1 MRQARS
7 PASDSRFHGSA
18 GPWVPDV
25 YSVSAVD
32 LYLEC
37 PFKFF
42 ATYVLKIEE
51 EPEEGEG
58 LTPRER
64 GVFAHDVLRAF
75 YMEWE
80 ARGGRAVT
88 PGNLDEARHL
98 FAEVAARALRQ
109 LPAGDAATERL
120 RLLGSPVAPGAG
132 DIVLSAEAMKPWD
145 VTDRLLEHPLEG
157 EFDITGRQGTR
168 RVPLR
173 GKVDRIDLLAGAS
186 FRIVDYKT
194 GRAPE
199 WRRSIQL
206 PIYAVCAGQWLG
218 ATRGG
223 GWTVAEAAYLVLSG
237 RDHVRI
243 LVPDSRGTLNAL
255 VTGQQRFLEAIDG
268 MARGEFPPRPVET
281 RLCARCRFSAVCR
294 KDYVVDK

>member
-1 MRQARS
+1 
-7 PASDSRFHGSA
+7 
-18 GPWVPDV
+18 
-25 YSVSAVD
+25 
-32 LYLEC
+32 
-37 PFKFF
+37 
-42 ATYVLKIEE
+42 
-51 EPEEGEG
+51 
-58 LTPRER
+58 
-64 GVFAHDVLRAF
+64 
-75 YMEWE
+75 
-80 ARGGRAVT
+80 
-88 PGNLDEARHL
+88 
-98 FAEVAARALRQ
+98 
-109 LPAGDAATERL
+109 
-120 RLLGSPVAPGAG
+120 
-132 DIVLSAEAMKPWD
+132 

-157 EFDITGRQGTR
+157 EFDIAGRQETR

-173 GKVDRIDLLAGAS
+173 GKVDRIDLLAAAS

-223 GWTVAEAAYLVLSG
+223 SWTVAEAAYLVLSG

-281 RLCARCRFSAVCR
+281 RLCAHCRFSAVCR
-294 KDYVVDK
+294 KDYVVDE